1 MHIDICPIITIPTL
15 DRSSAQ
21 CSEKWKNILDPT
33 LQFGDF
39 SPLETRALQR
49 GVQLFGEGRWAAL
62 SQCFIGRNDNM
73 LRKAWKA
80 LERDEEGEG
89 RRRESI
95 AEVVDAR
102 HASTNS
108 MASTNSSF
116 LVRHFPKR
124 YFILKS
130 LTTVSVMYGTLI
142 WLTIRWNSKTVL
154 GLGHGRRGLLV
165 VTGL

>member
-1 MHIDICPIITIPTL
+1 MVCRVRKKDDDL
-15 DRSSAQ
+15 
-21 CSEKWKNILDPT
+21 
-33 LQFGDF
+33 
-39 SPLETRALQR
+39 RAGVGAQR
-49 GVQLFGEGRWAAL
+49 GTGMHREWIKTKDDQPPPPPLSTGLTAGEG
-62 SQCFIGRNDNM
+62 
-73 LRKAWKA
+73 LRSAGSA
-80 LERDEEGEG
+80 EPPSPAVLEEVPEGEG

-130 LTTVSVMYGTLI
+130 LTTVSVLYGTWI
-142 WLTIRWNSKTVL
+142 
-154 GLGHGRRGLLV
+154 G
-165 VTGL
+165 

>member
-1 MHIDICPIITIPTL
+1 MHREWIKTKDDQPP
-15 DRSSAQ
+15 
-21 CSEKWKNILDPT
+21 PP
-33 LQFGDF
+33 
-39 SPLETRALQR
+39 PLSTGLTA
-49 GVQLFGEGRWAAL
+49 GEG
-62 SQCFIGRNDNM
+62 
-73 LRKAWKA
+73 LRSAGSA
-80 LERDEEGEG
+80 EPPSPAVLEEVPEGEG

-130 LTTVSVMYGTLI
+130 LTTVSVLYGTWI
-142 WLTIRWNSKTVL
+142 
-154 GLGHGRRGLLV
+154 G
-165 VTGL
+165 